1 MDIREFEKFL
11 SCGLGRAVLRLLER
25 PAELYR
31 EVILDACLHNK
42 AYDPQIEGS
51 RAEYMMDLMRHTGD
65 FPFYADAVLAAAT
78 ETAGDW
84 DTWQRFCIARLLAQ
98 EGNQRARQVMRE
110 VLDSS
115 PESMLSSF
123 AREFIELDG
132 IEGLLY
138 VLDRRGDQL
147 RQSAEKWEDDY
158 LLSVAADKCGKEA
171 TEVAVK
177 GAAET
182 DQNVRAHLRA
192 VEGNRAKGEK
202 RRHASSEKLTYDEV
216 RSLIRANKDGSS
228 LVKWSETATNSD
240 LERAARDL
248 VQETDLKK
256 LRWYLLLF
264 RSRRFPLE
272 PDFLFRLLE
281 LPDGPVPRHALR
293 VLANLEHEKVRNLAF
308 NLVESKSSLR
318 GYAIDLL
325 VKNFRDGDH
334 ATVEAWC
341 DAEQEPS
348 DINAYDRSLRG
359 FFAAYPNPATELR
372 LLTMLY
378 DKEPCAHCRCSI
390 IERLSRLGGLTE
402 ILRLECEH
410 DSYQETRELAKARAG
425 TN

>member
-1 MDIREFEKFL
+1 MDIEELEMLVSR
-11 SCGLGRAVLRLLER
+11 GLGRAVLRLLER
-25 PAELYR
+25 PAEPYR

-51 RAEYMMDLMRHTGD
+51 RAEYMMDLIRHTGD
-65 FPFYADAVLAAAT
+65 LPFYADAVLAAVT
-78 ETAGDW
+78 EKAEDW
-84 DTWQRFCIARLLAQ
+84 DTWQRFSIARLLAH

-110 VLDSS
+110 VFNSS

-132 IEGLLY
+132 IDGLLY
-138 VLDRRGDQL
+138 VVDRRGNQL
-147 RQSAEKWEDDY
+147 RQSAGKWEDGY

-171 TEVAVK
+171 TEAALK
-177 GAAET
+177 GAAEAN
-182 DQNVRAHLRA
+182 QNVRAYLRA

-202 RRHASSEKLTYDEV
+202 RKQARSWKLTYDEV
-216 RSLIRANKDGSS
+216 RSLIGTDNGSS

-256 LRWYLLLF
+256 LRWYLLVF

-293 VLANLEHEKVRNLAF
+293 VLANLEDEKIRDLAF
-308 NLVESKSSLR
+308 NLVGSKSSLR

-359 FFAAYPNPATELR
+359 FFAAHPNPATELR
-372 LLTMLY
+372 LLTTLY
-378 DKEPCAHCRCSI
+378 DKEPCAHCRCYI
-390 IERLSRLGGLTE
+390 VERLSELGGLTE
-402 ILRLECEH
+402 VLRRECEH
-410 DSYQETRELAKARAG
+410 DSYQETRELVKPRSRP
-425 TN
+425 N